1 MTTAPPAPSQQDVEV
16 FRLHYG
22 AGNWATA
29 ERHATELTRKFP
41 DHAFGWKALGEIAA
55 RTGRLEA
62 ALTSMREALRLEPD
76 DAEAHFG
83 LGNALYG
90 LGRLG
95 EAEASYRDAIRR
107 QPNHA
112 AAHCNLGNTLRDLGR
127 KREAEDSYRAAIGID
142 PGLAV
147 AHFNLGN
154 VLKDLDRSAEAE
166 ASYRTA
172 IRRVPDLVEAHYNLG
187 NTLKQLERPD
197 EAEASYREALRRKPD
212 HVKARNNLGNL
223 LRDVG
228 RLGEA
233 EVVYREAI
241 RLKPDYAEAHGNL
254 GVLLHQFGRL
264 REAEA
269 SYREAIR
276 LDPDY
281 AKAHSNLGVTLG
293 DLGRAREAE
302 ASYREAVR
310 LQPDDAAIRGNLLF
324 GLNGAE
330 PYAPDAAL
338 AEAKRYGSI
347 VSSRAVPKYAFWNAS
362 PRDAKLRIGF
372 VSGDLRNHPVGY
384 FLEGLVAHLDRNAF
398 ELFAYPT
405 NPKLDELTARLKPHF
420 RSWTPIRGMSDRAAA
435 AAIHAQAIHVLLD
448 LAGHTADNRLPVF
461 AFKPAPVQ
469 ATWLGYYATTGL
481 PEIDYFLGDP
491 HVCPETEERNFT
503 EKLWRLPET
512 WLCLAPPDATVPVRD
527 LPALKNGH
535 ATFGCFGN
543 LAKMGEPV
551 VKVWADILA
560 RLPGSKLF
568 LKSKQLAD
576 AGVRATT
583 IGRFQARGVPGDR
596 LILEGPSPRAAY
608 LEAYNRVDLVLDTF
622 PHPGGTT
629 SSEALWMGVPV
640 LTLAG
645 ARFLSRLGESIARNV
660 GQDDWIAADLDA
672 YVGKAEG
679 FAADLRNLGE
689 IRATLRDRALR
700 SPLFDA
706 RKFAANF
713 GAALTLMYA
722 GKAPV
727 PRWLD

>member
-1 MTTAPPAPSQQDVEV
+1 MTAPAAPSQQDIEV
-16 FRLHYG
+16 FRLHFG

-29 ERHATELTRKFP
+29 ERLATEMTRNFP
-41 DHAFGWKALGEIAA
+41 AHVFGWRALGAIAA
-55 RTGRLEA
+55 RTGRPDA
-62 ALTSMREALRLEPD
+62 AAASIREALRLNPE
-76 DAEAHFG
+76 DAEAHFA

-95 EAEASYRDAIRR
+95 EAEAGYRDAIRR

-127 KREAEDSYRAAIGID
+127 PREAEDQYRAAIRID
-142 PGLAV
+142 PDLGV

-154 VLKDLDRSAEAE
+154 VLKDLERPGEAE
-166 ASYRTA
+166 TRYRDV
-172 IRRVPDLVEAHYNLG
+172 IRLMPDLVEAHYNLA

-212 HVKARNNLGNL
+212 HVKAHNNLGNL

-233 EVVYREAI
+233 EIAYREAI
-241 RLKPDYAEAHGNL
+241 RLKPDYAEAHNNL
-254 GVLLHQFGRL
+254 GVLLHQIGRL
-264 REAEA
+264 RDAEA
-269 SYREAIR
+269 SYRAAIGC
-276 LDPDY
+276 DPTY

-293 DLGRAREAE
+293 DLGRGREAE

-310 LQPDDAAIRGNLLF
+310 LEPGDAAMRGNLLF
-324 GLNGAE
+324 CLNGAE

-347 VSSRAVPKYAFWNAS
+347 VSSRAVPKYASWNAS
-362 PRDAKLRIGF
+362 RQDAKLRIGF

-384 FLEGLVAHLDRNAF
+384 FLEGLVANLDRNAF

-405 NPKLDELTARLKPHF
+405 NPKADGLTARLKPHF
-420 RSWTPIRGMSDRAAA
+420 LGWTPIRGLTDRAAA
-435 AAIHAQAIHVLLD
+435 TTIHAQAIHVLLD

-461 AFKPAPVQ
+461 AYKPAPVQ

-481 PEIDYFLGDP
+481 PEIDYFLADP
-491 HVCPETEERNFT
+491 HVCPETEDRNFT

-512 WLCLAPPDATVPVRD
+512 WLCLAAPDATVPVRD
-527 LPALKNGH
+527 LPALKNGY

-543 LAKMGEPV
+543 LAKMGDPV
-551 VKVWADILA
+551 VTAWAEILA
-560 RLPGSKLF
+560 RASGSKLF

-583 IGRFQARGVPGDR
+583 ISRFQARGVPGDR

-629 SSEALWMGVPV
+629 TSEALWMGVPV

-645 ARFLSRLGESIARNV
+645 GRFLSRLGQSIARNV
-660 GQDDWIAADLDA
+660 GQDDWIATDTEAYLRKALD
-672 YVGKAEG
+672 
-679 FAADLRNLGE
+679 FAGDPQHLAALRAG
-689 IRATLRDRALR
+689 LRERVRR

-706 RKFAANF
+706 GRFAANF
-713 GAALTLMYA
+713 GAALKGMYA
-722 GKAPV
+722 ARASAPA
-727 PRWLD
+727 